1 MELADSVPTAGLDP
15 TNTTWAQVQAMGQA
29 TSAAEWKYT
38 RDVEGSVL
46 SVDRL
51 DVTGQAPRFE
61 GYQLEWYKLDGS
73 GSGGMTHDGA
83 GRVTTEFGRT
93 YAYDDFHALVRAG
106 ATSGSAA
113 QGFQYDGVGRLI
125 AVRRGTAGWPV
136 EEEVA
141 YDGTQMVAGWDGA
154 GTGTWSATWGQ
165 GVDNLVSVKPAPD
178 AAEVM
183 ALKDGRGSVV
193 GYYRGEATTPGLWV
207 TADYTPEGAAGLG
220 GGDELRRDGQHA
232 VSEVGRG
239 AVWVPWGVQEPG
251 AWVVVFQE
259 PVVLG
264 GGGAVAV

>member
-1 MELADSVPTAGLDP
+1 
-15 TNTTWAQVQAMGQA
+15 MGQA
-29 TSAAEWKYT
+29 KSAAEWKYA

-61 GYQLEWYKLDGS
+61 APARQRGYQLEWYKLDGS
-73 GSGGMTHDGA
+73 GNGGMTHDGA

-106 ATSGSAA
+106 ATVGPTA

-207 TADYTPEGAAGLG
+207 TADYTPEGRVRQRDWVAGTSCDETGSTQCPRLG
-220 GGDELRRDGQHA
+220 GVPFGFHGAYKSPAHGLLYFRNRWYSVEAGQWLCSA
-232 VSEVGRG
+232 
-239 AVWVPWGVQEPG
+239 PG
-251 AWVVVFQE
+251 S
-259 PVVLG
+259 
-264 GGGAVAV
+264 